1 MSKYITKDEMR
12 VTLNALTGGRLSEE
26 DIEALLN
33 AVFEVVDLDGDNRIS
48 YEEFAKLV
56 GKTDV
61 ASSVSLNLG
70 VASSVF

>member
-1 MSKYITKDEMR
+1 MR

-26 DIEALLN
+26 DIDTLLN
-33 AVFEVVDLDGDNRIS
+33 VVFEVVDVDGQNRIL

-61 ASSVSLNLG
+61 ASSVSLHLG
-70 VASSVF
+70 LNW